1 MAISTYTILDSM
13 SWARRFNFNRP
24 SGIGNSL
31 EPAKTSANIVMQ
43 AILSPPFKWVW
54 NSQEYAF
61 TCSPTAANVGLTGN
75 ISVTAN
81 VVTMNAV
88 LPALG
93 VGQVGL
99 LSGLTVTA
107 ATVLNGQVFVVLT
120 NTGSAIT
127 GQINT
132 PNLAATAAT
141 NGTVTAGTTQDYSI
155 SIPNFGYI
163 QRASVLDI
171 TNPTASKWIELEV
184 KSTLALESNTA
195 RPQFISPNNE
205 DSSGIVSFRVMP
217 APNKAYPVSVRVQN
231 APPNITSLNQTWAPM
246 PDYMQYIYDAGFL
259 AAMYAFSDD
268 PRRQEQNQKFITHLL
283 GRQSGLTAIERNIFL
298 SNWQDLTQLEV
309 ATMNQGVQARGN
321 G

>member
-1 MAISTYTILDSM
+1 MAISTYTVLDSM
-13 SWARRFNFNRP
+13 EWAKRFCFNRP
-24 SGIGNSL
+24 SGIGNRL

-107 ATVLNGQVFVVLT
+107 AMVLNGQVFVVLT
-120 NTGSAIT
+120 NTGTVIT

-132 PNLAATAAT
+132 PNLGATAAT
-141 NGTVTAGTTQDYSI
+141 NGVVTAGTTQDYSL

-171 TNPTASKWIELEV
+171 NNAAAPKWIELEV
-184 KSTLALESNTA
+184 KGTLALESNAT

-205 DSSGIVSFRVMP
+205 DSSGIVSFRMLP
-217 APNKAYPVSVRVQN
+217 APNKAYPVTVRVQN
-231 APPNITSLNQTWAPM
+231 APPNITSLNQLWSPM
-246 PDYMQYIYDAGFL
+246 PDYMQYIYDQGFL
-259 AAMYAFSDD
+259 AAMYSFSDD
-268 PRRQEQNQKFITHLL
+268 PRAAMANQKFVTHLL
-283 GRQSGLTAIERNIFL
+283 GRASGLTAIERNIFL
-298 SNWQDLTQLEV
+298 NNWTDLTELEKLN
-309 ATMNQGVQARGN
+309 MQQGVQARGN

>member
-1 MAISTYTILDSM
+1 MAISTYTVLDSM
-13 SWARRFNFNRP
+13 EFAKRFNFNRP
-24 SGIGNSL
+24 SGIGNRL
-31 EPAKTSANIVMQ
+31 EPAKTSANLVMQ

-107 ATVLNGQVFVVLT
+107 ATVLNGQIFVVLT
-120 NTGSAIT
+120 NDGAIIT

-132 PNLAATAAT
+132 PDLAATAAT
-141 NGTVTAGTTQDYSI
+141 GGIVTAGTTQDYSI
-155 SIPNFGYI
+155 SMPNFGYI

-171 TNPTASKWIELEV
+171 TNAASF
-184 KSTLALESNTA
+184 
-195 RPQFISPNNE
+195 QM
-205 DSSGIVSFRVMP
+205 D
-217 APNKAYPVSVRVQN
+217 
-231 APPNITSLNQTWAPM
+231 
-246 PDYMQYIYDAGFL
+246 
-259 AAMYAFSDD
+259 
-268 PRRQEQNQKFITHLL
+268 
-283 GRQSGLTAIERNIFL
+283 
-298 SNWQDLTQLEV
+298 
-309 ATMNQGVQARGN
+309 
-321 G
+321 